1 MQYILVL
8 NDNGPF
14 FRVNNP
20 DAHVGKIQWQNK
32 NMASLREKFKIKN
45 TMVCLLKAIEGKRT
59 QVELRNENVIVGTI
73 VVCDGYM
80 NLTMRNVI
88 FKPVKGKEARFTDFY
103 VQGKQIRYVHIPDEV
118 DIIKAME
125 YLAKGRN
132 QYREMRGR
140 GSRGGRNRGRGR
152 SDPKRADE
160 SLKRGHFAFGEG
172 RSRGPRRGQ
181 SHWHYWKLWSSRPPP
196 WHIKYIHLLL

>member
-1 MQYILVL
+1 
-8 NDNGPF
+8 
-14 FRVNNP
+14 
-20 DAHVGKIQWQNK
+20 
-32 NMASLREKFKIKN
+32 MASLREKFKIKN

-181 SHWHYWKLWSSRPPP
+181 SH
-196 WHIKYIHLLL
+196 